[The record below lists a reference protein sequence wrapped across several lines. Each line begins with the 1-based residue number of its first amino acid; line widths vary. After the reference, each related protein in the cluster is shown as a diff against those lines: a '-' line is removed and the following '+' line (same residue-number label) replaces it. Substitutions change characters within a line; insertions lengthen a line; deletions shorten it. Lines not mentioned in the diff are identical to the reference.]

1 MTNDSDVSEMHKEVS
16 RLLSEMGDFS
26 LDNDGLCSLKIDGH
40 VSITFESPR
49 DAPYFMLHSS
59 VTVIAPGSKSDV
71 FERALSINFDRYSD
85 IGLRLRFKKDTG
97 DIVLLFTSDHAA
109 YDLTDF
115 SQAIVLFG
123 QKAKETHD
131 ILLSEPSE
139 GKLQIFSDEHLI
151 RI

>member
-1 MTNDSDVSEMHKEVS
+1 M
-16 RLLSEMGDFS
+16 
-26 LDNDGLCSLKIDGH
+26 
-40 VSITFESPR
+40 
-49 DAPYFMLHSS
+49 
-59 VTVIAPGSKSDV
+59 
-71 FERALSINFDRYSD
+71 
-85 IGLRLRFKKDTG
+85 
-97 DIVLLFTSDHAA
+97 LLFTSDHAA

-131 ILLSEPSE
+131 ILLPEPSE